1 VGVAAVGAG
10 SAVGVVVVVGAVVV
24 LVAAAGAGAVVVVV
38 AGGTVVVGCAGWD
51 AFVELVRRVLSVT
64 LAASGREDPQAAKV
78 ISGRVTAAMARARP
92 WRRGAPRRPGLWACN

>member
-1 VGVAAVGAG
+1 MGAG

-24 LVAAAGAGAVVVVV
+24 LVAAAGAGAVVVVVV

>member
-1 VGVAAVGAG
+1 MGAG

>member
-10 SAVGVVVVVGAVVV
+10 SAVGVVVVGAVVV
-24 LVAAAGAGAVVVVV
+24 LVAAAGAGAVVVVVV

-92 WRRGAPRRPGLWACN
+92 